1 MAKFSQFYA
10 MSAEINRSQETSPSV
25 LHIAGHAIEP
35 GQELLID
42 LNFAR
47 LPSRTEI
54 VIPILVSRA
63 LLPGPILLL
72 MAGLHGDEING
83 IEIVRRIRDQGFHRP
98 DKGTVICIPLLNIFG
113 FVHFSRTVPDGKDV
127 NRSFPGSKNGSLASR
142 VAYVLMK
149 EIIPLVD
156 YGIDFHTGGASR
168 ANIPQVRCNF
178 DNPLSKELAVAFDA
192 PYTLHSK
199 LIKGS
204 LRHAAHKR
212 GKSII
217 IYEGGES
224 LRLNEKAIQVGI
236 NGTRRLMKHLGM
248 LKTQPKSP
256 NKSIIINK
264 RKWIRARHAGLFHS
278 LIKLG
283 AIVKKGENIGYI
295 TDPIGNFQI
304 YVKSPEHAHVIG
316 LNNNPVINQGDALLH
331 LGIIK

>member
-1 MAKFSQFYA
+1 MPDR
-10 MSAEINRSQETSPSV
+10 INRPHEDTATT
-25 LHIAGHAIEP
+25 LTIAGQVIEP

-54 VIPILVSRA
+54 VIPISVSRA
-63 LLPGPILLL
+63 LKPGPTLLL

-98 DKGTVICIPLLNIFG
+98 AKGTVICIPLLNIFG

-149 EIIPLVD
+149 EIIPLID

-178 DNPLSKELAVAFDA
+178 ENPLSKELALAFDA

-204 LRHAAHKR
+204 LRHAADKK

-224 LRLNEKAIQVGI
+224 LRLNERAIQAGI
-236 NGTRRLMKHLGM
+236 NGTRRLMKHVGM
-248 LKTQPKSP
+248 LKTHPKSV
-256 NKSIIINK
+256 NKSIVIHK

-283 AIVKKGENIGYI
+283 AIVKKGENIGFI
-295 TDPIGNFQI
+295 TDPIGDFQM

-316 LNNNPVINQGDALLH
+316 LNNNPVVNQGDALLH
-331 LGIIK
+331 LGIIKQ